1 MKHPLFSIDN
11 SRHSTKAGFRE
22 QTTSGSPVGVVSRER
37 SERFVARSAVSL
49 RENAVFFLLSLFL
62 LTSCEEEIPYNGPDE
77 DGLMVV
83 SCIATAGEPLN
94 VAVTRSVFFL
104 EPIPEDGI
112 DIALADASVTATV
125 DGIATPLVF
134 NAETSHFVGEKPVE
148 AGSTIVVSATHPRY
162 GTSTATVA
170 VPSAVPVAVTTDAQP
185 YRQPTMEEIAN
196 MDIHVYART
205 DSVWNVTLHV
215 GDHSSN
221 YYRLTIS
228 SSYTFRPTFDIDD
241 IPYYLPAASGDSQQ
255 RPTTPNYSQP
265 LPTTPNHSQPLPT
278 IPNHSQPF
286 LTTPNHSQQLP
297 TTPQVLPFGED
308 LGGAPSP
315 SRQTTYGYRL
325 LQIEDTDEDA
335 DGGTLVRNDSYFV
348 LPAATSRVLSTE
360 SNDILQFLGI
370 DIGDL
375 GESWQRRDATFT
387 FTRQQL
393 EAADGLLTIQVPLC
407 TPQWYG
413 GNYYWYHPDEHY
425 IGYNYTYEGE
435 DYENYDY
442 GNPWDY
448 VDPRSFVAQ
457 LTLTVETLSPEYYA
471 YMQSL
476 KDYENTDFSLIGLF
490 SEPVQVYSN
499 TTAGIG
505 IVAAEATQ
513 TITLT
518 RPYVFE
524 LPTE

>member
-1 MKHPLFSIDN
+1 M
-11 SRHSTKAGFRE
+11 G
-22 QTTSGSPVGVVSRER
+22 
-37 SERFVARSAVSL
+37 
-49 RENAVFFLLSLFL
+49 FFLLSLFL

-215 GDHSSN
+215 GDHSSD

-241 IPYYLPAASGDSQQ
+241 IPYYYLPAASGD
-255 RPTTPNYSQP
+255 
-265 LPTTPNHSQPLPT
+265 
-278 IPNHSQPF
+278 
-286 LTTPNHSQQLP
+286 SQQLP

-425 IGYNYTYEGE
+425 LGYNYTYDGE